1 LQPRERADVTKTT
14 SSSIGFLVASTLA
27 ACSSSS
33 NAPTGLYART
43 NAPDATTPDV
53 REGRDATA
61 DVGGDAAGDANDG
74 GAEAAEEPIAPPGL
88 TKQLVSGRA
97 SLVGAG
103 LNSCTNEPGATG
115 DRWCGFAIP
124 APEGQGQGA
133 DGRYELWVF
142 DATRAA
148 SGADLKC
155 DGTDASCLRLATN
168 AYFDRFNGAG
178 NDGFQGDTLIYQAD
192 PDPTVP
198 QTFVGTI
205 SAWRPGWPAG
215 RALTSGTGVVCA
227 AHKTRQVALCL
238 QAQEATAEGDVSYE
252 LVAGPLPA
260 ADGAPLPLVERVLTE
275 VSSDPAGSGQ
285 FQVGFSP
292 DGAYLAWSARP
303 TAATPE
309 TLEVQKIDDATTR
322 QTVATDVSAWEI
334 SRDGTRWL
342 WLRAYNHDDL
352 APSGT
357 LELATFPAGAN
368 VSTLATAV
376 ADYQGVGDKG
386 VLYRADVVHT
396 LGDLRLLPDRDA
408 PATTKLLDQMV
419 ATVLALADDA
429 STVVYTKTIT
439 GIGNDIF
446 AWSSSLASPC
456 TVWATPSA
464 NRTVTL
470 MAGNQVLVWAEGDV
484 LTQVISAAATSIAT
498 CTTTTFGA
506 DLLRWVPVG
515 DDRLLFVDDAR
526 DGAYTGMLRATNV
539 DGHGVAA
546 LRTPLSAVVDPVYAP
561 LPPAAPAVVYTVGS
575 GGLFIYVGPLLG
587 P

>member
-1 LQPRERADVTKTT
+1 VTKTI
-14 SSSIGFLVASTLA
+14 SASIGLLVASTLA
-27 ACSSSS
+27 ACGSSS
-33 NAPTGLYART
+33 NAPTGVFAQT
-43 NAPDATTPDV
+43 DATTV
-53 REGRDATA
+53 DAL
-61 DVGGDAAGDANDG
+61 DAGDAKAEAGGEAASDATDG
-74 GAEAAEEPIAPPGL
+74 GAEAPEETIAPPGL
-88 TKQLVSGRA
+88 TKQLVGGRA
-97 SLVGAG
+97 SLVGSG
-103 LNSCTNEPGATG
+103 LDSCTNDPAATG

-124 APEGQGQGA
+124 APQGQGQVD
-133 DGRYELWVF
+133 DGQYELWVF

-192 PDPTVP
+192 PDPSSP
-198 QTFVGTI
+198 QTFIGPV
-205 SAWRPGWPAG
+205 SAWRPGWSAG
-215 RALTSGTGVVCA
+215 RTLTSATGVICSG
-227 AHKTRQVALCL
+227 HPTRQVALCL
-238 QAQEATAEGDVSYE
+238 QAQQTTAGGDVSYE

-260 ADGAPLPLVERVLTE
+260 AGSAPLPVIERVLTE
-275 VSSDPAGSGQ
+275 VSSDPTGSGQ

-303 TAATPE
+303 TAAGQE
-309 TLEVQKIDDATTR
+309 TLQVQKIDDATTR
-322 QTVATDVSAWEI
+322 QTVATNVSAWEI

-357 LELATFPAGAN
+357 LELSTFPAGAN
-368 VSTLATAV
+368 VSTVATAV
-376 ADYQGVGDKG
+376 ADYLGVGDKG
-386 VLYRADVVHT
+386 VLLRTGVVHT
-396 LGDLRLLPDRDA
+396 LGDLQLIPDRDA

-419 ATVLALADDA
+419 ATVLAIADDA

-446 AWSSSLASPC
+446 AWSSSLTAPC
-456 TVWATPSA
+456 TVWSTPSA

-470 MAGNQVLVWAEGDV
+470 MAGNQVIVWAQGDV
-484 LTQVISAAATSIAT
+484 LTQVISAAATSLAT

-506 DLLRWVPVG
+506 DLLRWIPAG
-515 DDRLLFVDDAR
+515 DDRLLFVDDAK
-526 DGAYTGMLRATNV
+526 DGAYTGKLRATNV
-539 DGHGVAA
+539 DSSGVAT

-561 LPPAAPAVVYTVGS
+561 LTPTAPAVIYTVGS
-575 GGLFIYVGPLLG
+575 GGLYIYVGPLLG